1 MLLISDNNVQID
13 TTKYK
18 SFQKISLSRA
28 NLFFKRFIIVIFI
41 VLIIALFLPW
51 TQNIRAKGQIIT
63 LTPDQRPQTIHATI
77 AGRIEKWY
85 VREGQSV
92 KKGDTIVFLSEI
104 KTEYFDPNLLA
115 RTQAQV
121 QAKSN
126 SVSSYNA
133 KVGALDEQIVQYKQ
147 ELRFKKEQLANKI
160 AQTKL
165 KAEAEKLDVQA
176 IKIALDNEQKQLQRT
191 EELFTKGLKSM
202 TEVENKRSKFQ
213 ELQAKW
219 VSSENKYQQS
229 LQEMDNLKF
238 QLSGADS
245 EYAGKIAKTNSE
257 KQSTMSDKFGAEGDV
272 NKLKNQYTNYA
283 LRSQF
288 YYITAPQDCY
298 ITKATTVGIG
308 ETVKEGEAIVSTVP
322 VKMDLAVEM
331 FIEPID
337 LPLVKMGAPVRFIF
351 DGWPAFVFSGWP
363 NASIGTYS
371 GVVYAIDNVANE
383 RGKYRLIVAPDSS
396 QIKWPDALRPGS
408 GANGFALLKNVP
420 IWYELWRQLNGFPP
434 DFYTDMN
441 MKKEEKEEKG
451 SKY

>member
-13 TTKYK
+13 TSKYQ

-28 NLFFKRFIIVIFI
+28 NLFFKRFIAVIFI
-41 VLIIALFLPW
+41 ILIITLFLPW

-85 VREGQSV
+85 VREGQLV
-92 KKGDTIVFLSEI
+92 KKGDTIVFLSET
-104 KTEYFDPNLLA
+104 KTEYFDPDLLA

-121 QAKSN
+121 QAKSS

-147 ELRFKKEQLANKI
+147 ELRFKKDQLTNKI

-176 IKIALDNEQKQLQRT
+176 LKIALDNEQKQLQRT

-245 EYAGKIAKTNSE
+245 EYAGKIAKTNSD

-272 NKLKNQYTNYA
+272 NKLKNQYSNYA

-337 LPLVKMGAPVRFIF
+337 LPLVKIGSPVRFIF

-383 RGKYRLIVAPDSS
+383 KGKYRLIVAPDST

-434 DFYTDMN
+434 DFYTDVN
-441 MKKEEKEEKG
+441 VKKEEKG

>member
-13 TTKYK
+13 TSKYQ

-28 NLFFKRFIIVIFI
+28 NLFFKRFIAVIFI
-41 VLIIALFLPW
+41 ILIITLFLPW

-85 VREGQSV
+85 VREGQLV
-92 KKGDTIVFLSEI
+92 KKGDTIVFLSET
-104 KTEYFDPNLLA
+104 KTEYFDPDLLA

-121 QAKSN
+121 QAKSS

-147 ELRFKKEQLANKI
+147 ELRFKKDQLTNKI
-160 AQTKL
+160 AQNKL

-176 IKIALDNEQKQLQRT
+176 LKIALDNEQKQLQRT

-245 EYAGKIAKTNSE
+245 EYAGKIAKTNSD

-272 NKLKNQYTNYA
+272 NKLKNQYSNYA

-337 LPLVKMGAPVRFIF
+337 LPLVKIGSPVRFIF

-383 RGKYRLIVAPDSS
+383 KGKYRLIVAPDST

-434 DFYTDMN
+434 DFYTDVN
-441 MKKEEKEEKG
+441 VKKEEKG

>member
-18 SFQKISLSRA
+18 SFQKISLSRT
-28 NLFFKRFIIVIFI
+28 NLFFKRFILVIFI
-41 VLIIALFLPW
+41 IIIITLFLPW

-104 KTEYFDPNLLA
+104 KTEYFDPDLLA

-121 QAKSN
+121 QAKSG
-126 SVSSYNA
+126 SISSYNA
-133 KVGALDEQIVQYKQ
+133 KASALDEQIVQYKQ
-147 ELRFKKEQLANKI
+147 ELRFKKDQLTNKI

-165 KAEAEKLDVQA
+165 KAESEKLDVQA

-245 EYAGKIAKTNSE
+245 EYAGKIAKTNSD

-272 NKLKNQYTNYA
+272 NKLKNQYSNYA

-331 FIEPID
+331 YIEPID
-337 LPLVKMGAPVRFIF
+337 LPLVKLGATVRFVF

-383 RGKYRLIVAPDSS
+383 KGKYRLIVQPDST
-396 QIKWPDALRPGS
+396 QVKWPDALRPGS

-434 DFYTDMN
+434 DFYTDIN
-441 MKKEEKEEKG
+441 VKKEEKG